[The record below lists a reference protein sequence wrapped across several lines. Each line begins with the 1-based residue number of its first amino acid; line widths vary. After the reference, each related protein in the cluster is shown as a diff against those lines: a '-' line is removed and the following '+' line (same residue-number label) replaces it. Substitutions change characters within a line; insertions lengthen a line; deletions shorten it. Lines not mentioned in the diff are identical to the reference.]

1 MKYLYKILSM
11 ALIGTMLYSCQK
23 ETYNY
28 SEVNTLSIKKDADTY
43 EVQQRD
49 ILTID
54 PVIST
59 SQTDGGP
66 YTYEWLVYKDVDISD
81 YDISAANPPNKAKKL
96 SSDKKLNVE
105 IMLDPGVYHLQL
117 TITDSKTNLKTYDQ
131 STLTVN
137 GKFYEGWLV
146 TSNTSGKPTVSFVRK
161 DGEVFLDVIGLSNK
175 GMALSG
181 KGLAAFSGVH
191 KQLESV
197 NVFTDQ
203 EFYSFNANDFSLI
216 GTSGSLMETKIAPIR
231 SPHYAINNI
240 NFDQYIVSNGSVYGA
255 LTPYAYGGFGK
266 YSSRFSGPDYSVF
279 PFFMTG
285 SKAYA
290 LFYDNKGKRF
300 LHNRYNTRFLLE
312 FASMPEEI
320 VDGVV
325 KVAYD
330 VSAVGKTAVGIDKG
344 PGNEYF
350 LVMKD
355 DVDYYLYSVLP
366 NNASPAGMKQK
377 MTHVPEIAK
386 ATSFA
391 VSEANKQMYYAV
403 GNTIYIYDILANSAK
418 VAYQFPANTLI
429 KDLKMFKSKGWGK
442 VDPLFNKRLTVATY
456 NGSEGELYYFDLLPI
471 GDIENNTY
479 SKKFGG
485 FGEIEQINYR
495 NPNL

>member
-1 MKYLYKILSM
+1 MKSLYKILCI
-11 ALIGTMLYSCQK
+11 ALIGAISYSCQK

-28 SEVNTLSIKKDADTY
+28 SEINVLSVTNEIDSY
-43 EVQQRD
+43 EIQQRD
-49 ILTID
+49 ALVID
-54 PVIST
+54 PVIT
-59 SQTDGGP
+59 PTQPGGGP
-66 YTYEWLVYKDVDISD
+66 YTYEWSVYKKVDILD
-81 YDISAANPPNKAKKL
+81 YNITEANPANKAILLSKEKKL
-96 SSDKKLNVE
+96 DVE
-105 IMLDPGVYHLQL
+105 ITLSPGVYNVQL
-117 TITDSKTNLKTYDQ
+117 TITDTKTNLRTFDQ
-131 STLTVN
+131 YTLTVN

-146 TSNTSGKPTVSFVRK
+146 MANKAGKPLVSFVRK
-161 DGEVFLDVIGLSNK
+161 DNEVFLDVIGLSNK
-175 GMALSG
+175 GMTLPG
-181 KGLAAFSGVH
+181 KGLAAFAGVQA
-191 KQLESV
+191 QLETV

-203 EFYSFNANDFSLI
+203 EFYNFSANDFSLI
-216 GTSGSLMETKIAPIR
+216 GTSGSLMEARIAPIS

-255 LTPYAYGGFGK
+255 LTPYGGFGK
-266 YSSRFSGPDYSVF
+266 YSTRFSGPDYSVF

-285 SKAYA
+285 TKAYT

-300 LHNRYNTRFLLE
+300 LHNNYNTRSLLE
-312 FASMPEEI
+312 FSSMPEEI
-320 VDGVV
+320 VAGVV

-330 VSAVGKTAVGIDKG
+330 VSSVGKTAISVDKG

-355 DVDYYLYSVLP
+355 EVDYYLYSILP
-366 NNASPAGMKQK
+366 NNTSPAGIKQK
-377 MTHVPEIAK
+377 MTHIPEIAK
-386 ATSFA
+386 ASSFA
-391 VSEANKQMYYAV
+391 ASEANKQLYYAV

-442 VDPLFNKRLTVATY
+442 VDPLFNKRLVVATY
-456 NGSEGELYYFDLLPI
+456 NGTEGEVYYLDLLPI
-471 GDIENNTY
+471 GDIENGTY